1 MRKLGKIKIN
11 IKEPTPTAAERL
23 QQSQQ
28 AIRKAKGLPDPS
40 HYKQMAAQKKAEID
54 AMKEEK
60 QTELK
65 PRNFVAKNAKTVGA
79 GKHKDIRK
87 MLKDVRGQKHKGK
100 MEEEV
105 EQLDELS
112 KSTLGSYVKKAS
124 SSSHENSASNLASR
138 AAYKLAKSDD
148 SDAGEKDDRKSFMR
162 SKSIGKAVDRLTKEE
177 AEQLDELSKST
188 LGNYTSSAAVDLAKR
203 SLSVGQKSGKS
214 NYSDNPEHRKYDIT
228 KDPEK
233 DKMVKRVS
241 GITKASMRLA
251 KEEVEQLDEMPESS
265 MKTRDVHAHLKS
277 KGWAVA
283 RTSGGHDIY
292 KHPKAKNIIAVPRHK
307 QLKAPLIKGILKSS
321 QVSEE
326 VVDEA
331 IRIGGIGSGKSS
343 RRSYGTS
350 HGMGSAEG
358 DTLENIPFHPK
369 TDRDKR
375 VKAALSDFGDKMKEK
390 YPNLKEGLGGALTV
404 FKKGTNIKQKIN
416 PNSYATFKQHGFRKV
431 AEAKDSQEYDYEGDM
446 AKSDLRSIMH
456 HAKELHD
463 MIDDNTNLAEWCQS
477 KITLAEDYLSTVAN
491 YMRSEMNEDTLE
503 EGRAS
508 QRHPL
513 EGHEYHKKSNEAL
526 VHIAKDAHKAAEAMK
541 GHNTDAE
548 NKYRDQAN
556 DSATV
561 RHFRQKNGMPDWY
574 KKKYGHVNEEVM
586 SEDENDYRRKIEK
599 NNKRFVAATKRQQNP
614 LTNVHTAKEIEKKMQ
629 QKPVKESAS
638 EPTEGEMKGKQQ
650 GMSRRAQIVK
660 SAAKGKKIDNLDT
673 FQKDPELSSEIH
685 KT

>member
-54 AMKEEK
+54 SMKEEK

-105 EQLDELS
+105 EQLDEIS
-112 KSTLGSYVKKAS
+112 KRTLA
-124 SSSHENSASNLASR
+124 
-138 AAYKLAKSDD
+138 
-148 SDAGEKDDRKSFMR
+148 
-162 SKSIGKAVDRLTKEE
+162 
-177 AEQLDELSKST
+177 
-188 LGNYTSSAAVDLAKR
+188 NYTSSAAVDLAKR

-233 DKMVKRVS
+233 NKMLKRVS

>member
-1 MRKLGKIKIN
+1 
-11 IKEPTPTAAERL
+11 
-23 QQSQQ
+23 
-28 AIRKAKGLPDPS
+28 
-40 HYKQMAAQKKAEID
+40 
-54 AMKEEK
+54 
-60 QTELK
+60 
-65 PRNFVAKNAKTVGA
+65 
-79 GKHKDIRK
+79 
-87 MLKDVRGQKHKGK
+87 

-105 EQLDELS
+105 ENLDELS
-112 KSTLGSYVKKAS
+112 RKA
-124 SSSHENSASNLASR
+124 
-138 AAYKLAKSDD
+138 
-148 SDAGEKDDRKSFMR
+148 
-162 SKSIGKAVDRLTKEE
+162 
-177 AEQLDELSKST
+177 
-188 LGNYTSSAAVDLAKR
+188 LGNYTTAAALNLSKVSQNIGGELA
-203 SLSVGQKSGKS
+203 KS
-214 NYSDNPEHRKYDIT
+214 NYSDNPEHKKYDYF
-228 KDPEK
+228 KDP
-233 DKMVKRVS
+233 DKRKMLKRVS
-241 GITKASMRLA
+241 GITKASMRLSTVNDKRIT
-251 KEEVEQLDEMPESS
+251 KEEAEQLDEMPESS

-326 VVDEA
+326 VVEESF
-331 IRIGGIGSGKSS
+331 RIGG
-343 RRSYGTS
+343 
-350 HGMGSAEG
+350 MGSRGG
-358 DTLENIPFHPK
+358 DRNYLYVRPEPKDGSELENIPSRPK
-369 TDRDKR
+369 TELQKR
-375 VKAALSDFGDKMKEK
+375 LKAALADVGEK
-390 YPNLKEGLGGALTV
+390 LKQTHPKLKEALGDDITV
-404 FKKGTNIKQKIN
+404 FKKGSNVKQKIKAS
-416 PNSYATFKQHGFRKV
+416 SYGAFKFHGFRKV

-463 MIDDNTNLAEWCQS
+463 MIEDTTNLAEWCQS

-491 YMRSEMNEDTLE
+491 YMRSEMNEGAVPSKEETTKVRHHKSGKELVVTKRSVERYKQQGYHPVKEEVELD

-526 VHIAKDAHKAAEAMK
+526 VHIAKDAHAAAEAMK
-541 GHNTDAE
+541 GHNTDSE

-650 GMSRRAQIVK
+650 MSRRAQIVK
-660 SAAKGKKIDNLDT
+660 NAAKGTKMNSLDT

>member
-1 MRKLGKIKIN
+1 
-11 IKEPTPTAAERL
+11 
-23 QQSQQ
+23 
-28 AIRKAKGLPDPS
+28 
-40 HYKQMAAQKKAEID
+40 
-54 AMKEEK
+54 
-60 QTELK
+60 
-65 PRNFVAKNAKTVGA
+65 
-79 GKHKDIRK
+79 
-87 MLKDVRGQKHKGK
+87 
-100 MEEEV
+100 
-105 EQLDELS
+105 
-112 KSTLGSYVKKAS
+112 
-124 SSSHENSASNLASR
+124 
-138 AAYKLAKSDD
+138 
-148 SDAGEKDDRKSFMR
+148 
-162 SKSIGKAVDRLTKEE
+162 
-177 AEQLDELSKST
+177 
-188 LGNYTSSAAVDLAKR
+188 
-203 SLSVGQKSGKS
+203 
-214 NYSDNPEHRKYDIT
+214 
-228 KDPEK
+228 
-233 DKMVKRVS
+233 
-241 GITKASMRLA
+241 
-251 KEEVEQLDEMPESS
+251 
-265 MKTRDVHAHLKS
+265 
-277 KGWAVA
+277 
-283 RTSGGHDIY
+283 
-292 KHPKAKNIIAVPRHK
+292 
-307 QLKAPLIKGILKSS
+307 
-321 QVSEE
+321 
-326 VVDEA
+326 
-331 IRIGGIGSGKSS
+331 
-343 RRSYGTS
+343 
-350 HGMGSAEG
+350 
-358 DTLENIPFHPK
+358 
-369 TDRDKR
+369 
-375 VKAALSDFGDKMKEK
+375 
-390 YPNLKEGLGGALTV
+390 
-404 FKKGTNIKQKIN
+404 
-416 PNSYATFKQHGFRKV
+416 
-431 AEAKDSQEYDYEGDM
+431 M

-491 YMRSEMNEDTLE
+491 YMRSEMNEGAVPSKEETTKVRHHKSGKELVVTKRSVERYKQQGYHPVKEEVELD

-541 GHNTDAE
+541 GHNTDSE

-660 SAAKGKKIDNLDT
+660 NAAKGKKIDNLDT

>member
-60 QTELK
+60 QPEALK

-87 MLKDVRGQKHKGK
+87 MLKDIRGQKHKAR

-105 EQLDELS
+105 EQLDEIS
-112 KSTLGSYVKKAS
+112 KGTLA
-124 SSSHENSASNLASR
+124 
-138 AAYKLAKSDD
+138 
-148 SDAGEKDDRKSFMR
+148 
-162 SKSIGKAVDRLTKEE
+162 
-177 AEQLDELSKST
+177 
-188 LGNYTSSAAVDLAKR
+188 NYTSSAAVDLAKR
-203 SLSVGQKSGKS
+203 SLSVGQKSGKGAW
-214 NYSDNPEHRKYDIT
+214 SDDPEHRKYDIT
-228 KDPEK
+228 KDKDK

-251 KEEVEQLDEMPESS
+251 KEEVDEMPESS

-331 IRIGGIGSGKSS
+331 IRIGGIGSGRSS

-350 HGMGSAEG
+350 HGMGHADGEP
-358 DTLENIPFHPK
+358 LENIPFHPK
-369 TDRDKR
+369 TDKDKR
-375 VKAALSDFGDKMKEK
+375 LKAALSDLGDKMKEK
-390 YPNLKEGLGGALTV
+390 YPNLKEALGDDITV
-404 FKKGTNIKQKIN
+404 FKKGSNVKQKIKAS
-416 PNSYATFKQHGFRKV
+416 SYGAFKFHGFRKV

-456 HAKELHD
+456 NAKELHD
-463 MIDDNTNLAEWCQS
+463 MIEDTTNLAEWCQS
-477 KITLAEDYLSTVAN
+477 KITLAEDYLTTVTN
-491 YMRSEMNEDTLE
+491 YMRSEMNEGAVPSKEETTKVRHHKSGKELVVTKRSVERYKQQGYHPVKEEVELD

-526 VHIAKDAHKAAEAMK
+526 VHIAKDAHAAAEAMK

-561 RHFRQKNGMPDWY
+561 RHFRQKSGMPDWY

-614 LTNVHTAKEIEKKMQ
+614 LTNVHTAKEIEKRMQ

-660 SAAKGKKIDNLDT
+660 SAAKGKKTDNLDT

>member
-87 MLKDVRGQKHKGK
+87 ILKDVRGQKHKGK

-375 VKAALSDFGDKMKEK
+375 IKAALSDFGDKMKEK

>member
-177 AEQLDELSKST
+177 A
-188 LGNYTSSAAVDLAKR
+188 
-203 SLSVGQKSGKS
+203 
-214 NYSDNPEHRKYDIT
+214 
-228 KDPEK
+228 
-233 DKMVKRVS
+233 
-241 GITKASMRLA
+241 
-251 KEEVEQLDEMPESS
+251 EQLDEMPESS

-463 MIDDNTNLAEWCQS
+463 MIDDTTNLAEWCQS

>member
-60 QTELK
+60 QPEALK

-87 MLKDVRGQKHKGK
+87 MLKDIRGQKHKAR

-105 EQLDELS
+105 EQLDEIS
-112 KSTLGSYVKKAS
+112 KGTLA
-124 SSSHENSASNLASR
+124 
-138 AAYKLAKSDD
+138 
-148 SDAGEKDDRKSFMR
+148 
-162 SKSIGKAVDRLTKEE
+162 
-177 AEQLDELSKST
+177 
-188 LGNYTSSAAVDLAKR
+188 NYTSSAAVDLAKR
-203 SLSVGQKSGKS
+203 SLSVGQKSGKGAW
-214 NYSDNPEHRKYDIT
+214 SDDPEHRKYDIT
-228 KDPEK
+228 KDKDK

-251 KEEVEQLDEMPESS
+251 KEEAEQLDEMPESS

-331 IRIGGIGSGKSS
+331 IRIGGIGSGRSS

-350 HGMGSAEG
+350 HGMGHADGEP
-358 DTLENIPFHPK
+358 LENIPFHPK
-369 TDRDKR
+369 TDKDKR
-375 VKAALSDFGDKMKEK
+375 LKAALSDLGDKMKEK
-390 YPNLKEGLGGALTV
+390 YPNLKEALGDDITV
-404 FKKGTNIKQKIN
+404 FKKGSNVKQKIKAS
-416 PNSYATFKQHGFRKV
+416 SYGAFKFHGFRKV

-456 HAKELHD
+456 NAKELHD
-463 MIDDNTNLAEWCQS
+463 MIEDTTNLAEWCQS
-477 KITLAEDYLSTVAN
+477 KITLAEDYLTTVTN
-491 YMRSEMNEDTLE
+491 YMRSEMNEGAVPSKEETTKVRHHKSGKELVVTKRSVERYKQQGYHPVKEEVELD

-561 RHFRQKNGMPDWY
+561 RHFRQKSGMPDWY

-614 LTNVHTAKEIEKKMQ
+614 LTNVHTAKEIEKRMQ

-660 SAAKGKKIDNLDT
+660 SAAKGKKTDNLDT

>member
-23 QQSQQ
+23 NQSQQ

-112 KSTLGSYVKKAS
+112 R
-124 SSSHENSASNLASR
+124 R
-138 AAYKLAKSDD
+138 A
-148 SDAGEKDDRKSFMR
+148 
-162 SKSIGKAVDRLTKEE
+162 
-177 AEQLDELSKST
+177 
-188 LGNYTSSAAVDLAKR
+188 LGNYTTAAALNLSKVSHNIGGELA
-203 SLSVGQKSGKS
+203 KS
-214 NYSDNPEHRKYDIT
+214 NYSDNPEHKKYDYF
-228 KDPEK
+228 KDPNK
-233 DKMVKRVS
+233 RKMLKRVS

-277 KGWAVA
+277 KGWAIA

-292 KHPKAKNIIAVPRHK
+292 KHPKAKNVIAVPRHK

-321 QVSEE
+321 HVSEE
-326 VVDEA
+326 VVKEA
-331 IRIGGIGSGKSS
+331 IKLGGTGGRGNIYQYDRNPPPKDGN
-343 RRSYGTS
+343 
-350 HGMGSAEG
+350 E
-358 DTLENIPFHPK
+358 LENVPFHAK
-369 TDRDKR
+369 TEPQK
-375 VKAALSDFGDKMKEK
+375 KLQNALTDLGKKMKETHPK
-390 YPNLKEGLGGALTV
+390 LKEALGDPITIV
-404 FKKGTNIKQKIN
+404 KKGTNIKQKIS
-416 PNSYATFKQHGFRKV
+416 PNSYETFKHHGFRK
-431 AEAKDSQEYDYEGDM
+431 EEKDKREYGYEGDM
-446 AKSDLRSIMH
+446 AISQLKTVARHAEHLMGMLKPDTDLP
-456 HAKELHD
+456 
-463 MIDDNTNLAEWCQS
+463 EWVQS
-477 KITLAEDYLSTVAN
+477 KITLATDYLQTAHD
-491 YMRSEMNEDTLE
+491 YMMSEMNEDTLK

-574 KKKYGHVNEEVM
+574 KKKYGHVNEEVEQIDELSNKTLHSYVHKATPQSHLRTKGINKALTKSMYKAMAPKPKSVKEESEVM
-586 SEDENDYRRKIEK
+586 SEDKSDYQRKIEK

-614 LTNVHTAKEIEKKMQ
+614 LTNVHTAKEIEKRMQ
-629 QKPVKESAS
+629 QKSVKESAE

-650 GMSRRAQIVK
+650 GISRRAQIVK
-660 SAAKGKKIDNLDT
+660 DAAKGKKSDNLDK

>member
-87 MLKDVRGQKHKGK
+87 ILKDVRGQKHKGK

-375 VKAALSDFGDKMKEK
+375 IKAAWSDFGDKMKEK